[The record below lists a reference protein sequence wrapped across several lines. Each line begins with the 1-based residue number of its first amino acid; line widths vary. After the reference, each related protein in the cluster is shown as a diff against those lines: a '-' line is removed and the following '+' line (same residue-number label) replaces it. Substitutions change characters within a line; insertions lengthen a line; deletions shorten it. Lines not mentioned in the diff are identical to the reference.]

1 MRPVAQVALATCAA
15 LPGGDEDAELLNA
28 ALRRRGLTARW
39 QQWDDPDAEWN
50 DTLVVVRSTWDYTNS
65 LEEFRAW
72 TSGVRHLVNP
82 AEVIAWNT
90 DKTYLLDLADAGV
103 PIVPTTVA
111 RPGEPAQFPDGVE
124 FVVKPS
130 VGAGSRGAGRFAAGD
145 FDAARA
151 HLATLHALGRTAL
164 IQPYLGDVDEHGE
177 TALIYVAGVFSHAI
191 AKGAMLPAG
200 VVHPHTSGPLFVK
213 ENINERTPSAAELA
227 IGTQVLAA
235 LRERYGYDLLY
246 VRVDLLPSAE
256 GPVLVELE
264 LTEPSLF
271 LGYAEGAADRFAAAI
286 AAEAARR

>member
-1 MRPVAQVALATCAA
+1 MAPDAQVALATCAA
-15 LPGGDEDAELLNA
+15 LPGGDEDGERLDA
-28 ALRRRGLTARW
+28 ALGRRGLTARW
-39 QQWDDPDAEWN
+39 QVWNDPAAEWN

-65 LEEFRAW
+65 LADFRAW
-72 TSGVRHLVNP
+72 TSGIRHLANP

-90 DKTYLLDLADAGV
+90 DKTYLLDLASADV
-103 PIVPTTVA
+103 PVVPTVVA
-111 RPGEPAQFPDGVE
+111 RPGETAELPDGVE

-145 FDAARA
+145 FVAARA
-151 HLATLHALGRTAL
+151 HLAELHALGRTAL

-177 TALIYVAGVFSHAI
+177 TALIYVDGVFSHSI

-200 VVHPHTSGPLFVK
+200 VVHPHTSGPLFVR
-213 ENINERTPSAAELA
+213 ENITERTPSAAEMA
-227 IGTQVLAA
+227 VGTQVLSA

-246 VRVDLLPSAE
+246 VRVDLLPSPD

>member
-1 MRPVAQVALATCAA
+1 MTPVVLATCAE
-15 LPGGDEDAELLNA
+15 LPGGDEDADLLNA
-28 ALRRRGLTARW
+28 ALRRRGLTPRW
-39 QQWDDPDAEWN
+39 QVWDAPETEWDDA
-50 DTLVVVRSTWDYTNS
+50 LVVVRSTWDYTNS
-65 LEEFRAW
+65 LDRFRAW
-72 TSGVRHLVNP
+72 ASAVRHLANP

-90 DKTYLLDLADAGV
+90 DKTYLLELASTGV
-103 PIVPTTVA
+103 PIVPTAVA
-111 RPGEPAQFPDGVE
+111 RPGETAQFPDGVE

-145 FDAARA
+145 LAAARTHVA
-151 HLATLHALGRTAL
+151 ELHARGRTAL

-213 ENINERTPSAAELA
+213 ENITERTPSAAEMA
-227 IGTQVLAA
+227 VGTHVLSA

-246 VRVDLLPSAE
+246 VRVDLLPSPD

-271 LGYAEGAADRFAAAI
+271 LGYGQGAADRFAAAI